1 MRRIAAL
8 FLLIP
13 VVSFGQRLQQP
24 DAAQIRLK
32 LMKLNFLGS
41 VLYVAAHPDDENT
54 RIITYMANERLA
66 ATAYLS
72 MTRGDGG
79 QNLIGPEIRD
89 ELGLIRTHE
98 LLAARR
104 IDGGEQFFTRAND
117 FGYSKSADETFEIWG
132 KQEILSDVV
141 RVYRMFKPDVILTRF
156 PPNERAGHGHHT
168 ASAVLAG
175 EAFDLAGRKDVFP
188 DQVREFG
195 VAEPV
200 RLYTNTG
207 RWWNNSITKD
217 TPGVV
222 VVDAGGYNPLLGTSY
237 SEIAA
242 ISRSQHKSQGF
253 GSSGSRGEQLEFFE
267 FMKGKQSESDL
278 FEGINTTWSRVKG
291 GGKIQGLVEK
301 AVKDYRMDNPAT
313 SVPALLQIRKAID
326 QLEAGVWKERKLREV
341 NQLIQDCLGLYG
353 EALADHYYVVPG
365 EKVTVA
371 FEFVNRSASA
381 VSIASLQSD
390 QTDFDSVLNAGLD
403 RNKALMVKSVRTLG
417 KDVDYSDPYWLREPH
432 SSGIFTVHQS
442 ALIGKPDNPP
452 AITFTATFKVA
463 GESLAVELP
472 LAYRWTDPV
481 NGEQHRPVEVVP
493 AVDLTLSNGVWIFGD
508 ELPKE
513 LSVRVRSQR
522 LSAVS
527 GKVKLN
533 LPAGWKYTPDE
544 IPFDLGDE
552 KEEVTAIFKVTPPS
566 GASEGLLK
574 AEAVVGNDAYS
585 RSLKTIAYDHFP
597 IQTLL
602 PEASSRIVRLD
613 IGREGDA
620 IGYIEG
626 AGDDVPSALRNIGY
640 DVWMM
645 KNEDVTLSSLTKL
658 DAVVLGV
665 RALSTR
671 PGIEQLMKTLLA
683 YVEGGGTLIVQY
695 NNDTRLD
702 AAMFAPFPLKLSR
715 DRVSQEH
722 AEVRF
727 LAPDHPVLNTPNKI
741 TQKDFDHWV
750 QERGLYFPSTW
761 DENYTPILSMND
773 EGEEA
778 SDGSLLVAQY
788 GKGYY
793 VYTGLSFFRELPEGV
808 PGAYR
813 LFANIVSLGKNSK
826 GTVTSKK

>member
-1 MRRIAAL
+1 MRRIAVL

-13 VVSFGQRLQQP
+13 VVSFGQHNPQP

-32 LMKLNFLGS
+32 LEKLNFLGS

-54 RIITYMANERLA
+54 RIITFMANDRLA

-104 IDGGEQFFTRAND
+104 VDGGEQFFTRAND

-132 KQEILSDVV
+132 KEEILSDVV
-141 RVYRMFKPDVILTRF
+141 RVYRMFKPDIVLTRF

-175 EAFDLAGRKDVFP
+175 EAFDLARRKDVFP
-188 DQVREFG
+188 DQVAKFG

-207 RWWNNSITKD
+207 RWWNTSITRD

-222 VVDAGGYNPLLGTSY
+222 TVDAGGYNPLLGTSY

-253 GSSGSRGEQLEFFE
+253 GSSGSRGEQPEFFE
-267 FMKGKQSESDL
+267 FMKGKKSESDL
-278 FEGINTTWSRVKG
+278 FEGINTSWSRVKG

-301 AVKDYRMDNPAT
+301 AVKDYRMDNPAA
-313 SVPALLQIRKAID
+313 SVPALLQIRQSIE
-326 QLEAGVWKERKLREV
+326 QLGAGVWRQRKLREV

-353 EALADHYYVVPG
+353 AALADRYYTIPG
-365 EKVTVA
+365 EKVAVT
-371 FEFVNRSASA
+371 FEFVNRSTSP
-381 VSIASLQSD
+381 VRITSLRSD
-390 QTDFDSVLNAGLD
+390 QVDFDSVLNAGLD
-403 RNKALMVKSVRTLG
+403 YNKALMVKSVRTLEE
-417 KDVDYSDPYWLREPH
+417 DVDYSDPYWLREPH
-432 SSGIFTVHQS
+432 SNGMFTVSQP

-452 AITFTATFKVA
+452 AITFTATFTVA
-463 GESLAVELP
+463 GEPLVVELP
-472 LAYRWTDPV
+472 LEYQWTDPV
-481 NGEQHRPVEVVP
+481 KGEQHRPVEVVP
-493 AVDLTLSNGVWIFGD
+493 AVDLTISNGVWIFGD
-508 ELPKE
+508 EQPKE
-513 LSVRVRSQR
+513 LGVRVRSRQ
-522 LSAVS
+522 SSSVT

-533 LPAGWKYTPDE
+533 LPVGWKYTPDE
-544 IPFDLGDE
+544 IPFDLGREQD
-552 KEEVTAIFKVTPPS
+552 EVTVTFKVIPPD

-574 AEAVVGNDAYS
+574 AEAVVGNASYS

-602 PEASSRIVRLD
+602 PEASSRVVRLD
-613 IGREGDA
+613 IAREGDA

-640 DVWMM
+640 DVWIM
-645 KNEDVTLSSLTKL
+645 KNEDVTLSALTKL

-665 RALSTR
+665 RALTTR
-671 PGIEQLMKTLLA
+671 PGIDHIMKTLLT

-715 DRVSQEH
+715 DRVSQEN
-722 AEVRF
+722 AEVRL
-727 LAPDHPVLNTPNKI
+727 LAPDHSVLNTPNKI

-750 QERGLYFPSTW
+750 QERGLYFPSAW
-761 DENYTPILSMND
+761 DEKYIPILSMND
-773 EGEEA
+773 AGEEA
-778 SDGSLLVAQY
+778 KDGSLLVARY

-813 LFANIVSLGKNSK
+813 LFANLVSLGKNGK

>member
-390 QTDFDSVLNAGLD
+390 QADFDSVLNAGLD